1 MKFFFSLISVFGV
14 LFFWQVLYDG
24 FVGLGPSWF
33 VVCVGIFCDQGVFI
47 GFGLEFVFSQIGGDI
62 VFGFFIRVFDYWV
75 MDWNG
80 HCG

>member
-33 VVCVGIFCDQGVFI
+33 VVGVGIFCDQGV
-47 GFGLEFVFSQIGGDI
+47 LLDLAWSLSLYKLVET
-62 VFGFFIRVFDYWV
+62 
-75 MDWNG
+75 
-80 HCG
+80 